1 MIRGPAPL
9 PGGIIMRGSIRS
21 FGVRSGAAVVVL
33 LTLASPSWAKR
44 VICIDGAGGGL
55 DPAIN
60 TKEGYERAL
69 GITAPPDIVSFGG
82 IAACLGMVASGDEL
96 VVICHGGP
104 GTFTF
109 GGVTYTGFGGGAGQ
123 LPIPAGWPLMNV
135 RIRFCSCFSAN
146 DPPGADTSV
155 TSKILAA
162 IGGAGAGNTAGGFQG
177 TAGILPIPVL
187 CGGTAAQRAAA
198 AAALQN
204 MLVMWASNPPSN
216 RPGTGGAGQPANQQ
230 SAAQAKVDQVVG
242 AGVIVVKIPNQV
254 GQIGPPPV
262 GGYIMPLDQVLVTA
276 SGVGGPICN
285 GCVCFPPFEWVDG
298 GDLAIPTVSE
308 WGLIFMGIGFLV
320 GGPFILRRIGMV

>member
-1 MIRGPAPL
+1 MKRRVFSSRGLVIAL
-9 PGGIIMRGSIRS
+9 
-21 FGVRSGAAVVVL
+21 AVCC
-33 LTLASPSWAKR
+33 ASPALAKR

-60 TKEGYERAL
+60 TKEGYERAV

-82 IAACLGMVASGDEL
+82 LAACLGMVASGDEL
-96 VVICHGGP
+96 VVICHGAP

-123 LPIPAGWPLMNV
+123 HPIPGTWPLMNV

-177 TAGILPIPVL
+177 TAGVLPIPVL

-204 MLVMWASNPPSN
+204 MLVMWASNPPAN

-230 SAAQAKVDQVVG
+230 SAAQAKVDMVVG
-242 AGVIVVKIPNQV
+242 AGIITVKIPNQV
-254 GQIGPPPV
+254 GQVGPPPV
-262 GGYIMPLDQVLVTA
+262 GGYIMPLDQVLLVTA
-276 SGVGGPICN
+276 SGPGGPICN
-285 GCVCFPPFEWVDG
+285 GCDCFLPFEWVDG
-298 GDLAIPTVSE
+298 GDAVIPTLSE
-308 WGLIFMGIGFLV
+308 WGLIALGGAFLV
-320 GGPFILRRIGMV
+320 LGGFAVRRVGVFG